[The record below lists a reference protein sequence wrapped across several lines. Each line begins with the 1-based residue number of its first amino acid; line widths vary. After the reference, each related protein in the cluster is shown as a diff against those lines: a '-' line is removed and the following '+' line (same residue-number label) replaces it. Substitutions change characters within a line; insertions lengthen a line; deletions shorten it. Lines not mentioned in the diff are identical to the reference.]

1 MPLPTCDD
9 ETLEEIRLTQ
19 PTAFR
24 LRYTSAGG
32 RTELGDV
39 VFRKPTRVEVK
50 RFKDSARRGADTN
63 WIVEACLLWPERR
76 VWNEITAQ
84 ELSGLPEAA
93 EDDLL
98 KASGVL
104 AENDLGKASS

>member
-1 MPLPTCDD
+1 MPLPIVTDD
-9 ETLEEIRLTQ
+9 QLEEVRIGQ

-24 LRYTSAGG
+24 LRYTSAS
-32 RTELGDV
+32 TKEPLGDV

-50 RFKDSARRGADTN
+50 RFKDSAKRGQDTN
-63 WIVEACLLWPERR
+63 WIVTACLLLPEKK
-76 VWNEITAQ
+76 VWEEVTNQ
-84 ELSGLPEAA
+84 ELSGLPETC

-104 AENDLGKASS
+104 AENDLGKS